1 MSRMR
6 TLAVAGALGCL
17 ALSACGSDAFTDIE
31 GDEPILPSEV
41 EQLSIELHTLRPLGV
56 HGDITY
62 VAARSGERAVCL
74 VMYRTEDPSKPIVG
88 CSEGGYVTVG
98 GQDVGE
104 ATFFSEGN
112 ASPSTY
118 TDGEE
123 VSKWLIIHS

>member
-6 TLAVAGALGCL
+6 TLAVAGVLGCL
-17 ALSACGSDAFTDIE
+17 ALSACASDAFTDIE
-31 GDEPILPSEV
+31 GDEPTLPAEV
-41 EQLSIELHTLRPLGV
+41 EQLSIELNTLRPLGV

-62 VAARSGERAVCL
+62 VAARSGGRAVCL

-88 CSEGGYVTVG
+88 CSEGNYVTVG
-98 GQDVGE
+98 GEDVGE

-118 TDGEE
+118 MDGEE
-123 VSKWLIIHS
+123 VSKWLVIHS